1 MPNIKFA
8 LVVLYTEAVL
18 TTEAV
23 KPLRVVL
30 PEVSLAT
37 MVEAPFAEDAV
48 VAELGID
55 VNSAPEP
62 VYTVAVNPLKTAL
75 PAASLATMVEAP
87 LADAA
92 VVLALATVPV
102 LMLVPFSVDMLTP
115 GPLNPDPPDV
125 IAPAAK
131 LPEASLATMVETV
144 FAFVAVVALLGIDVN
159 NAPEPVK
166 NAAVNPLK
174 TALPAASLATMVLAP
189 LADAAEVALFG
200 IEAAVNPEPEP
211 VNDCAVIAPALNA
224 PEASLA
230 TMVET
235 VFAFVAVV
243 LTLATVP
250 VFMLL
255 PLSVDMLT
263 PGPLNPEPPDVIAP
277 AAKLPEASL
286 VTIAETVLAESAV
299 VLALATVPV
308 VTLVPLSAVNNAPL
322 PETAPVNI
330 FAVKPLKAAL
340 PAASL
345 ATMVLAPLADAAVV
359 AELGIDVSPAPE
371 PVNNIEV
378 IASTRIEAASW
389 NAIVP
394 KN

>member
-18 TTEAV
+18 TTAAV
-23 KPLRVVL
+23 KPLRTVL
-30 PEVSLAT
+30 PEASLAT
-37 MVEAPFAEDAV
+37 MVEAPLADVAV

-55 VNSAPEP
+55 VSNAPEP
-62 VYTVAVNPLKTAL
+62 VKKFAVNPLKAAL

-92 VVLALATVPV
+92 EVALFGIEAAVNPEPEPENDNAVIAPALNAPEASLATMVETVFAFVAVVLALAIVPV
-102 LMLVPFSVDMLTP
+102 VTLVPLSVDMLTP

-131 LPEASLATMVETV
+131 LPEASLAIMVETL
-144 FAFVAVVALLGIDVN
+144 FA
-159 NAPEPVK
+159 
-166 NAAVNPLK
+166 
-174 TALPAASLATMVLAP
+174 S
-189 LADAAEVALFG
+189 
-200 IEAAVNPEPEP
+200 
-211 VNDCAVIAPALNA
+211 
-224 PEASLA
+224 
-230 TMVET
+230 
-235 VFAFVAVV
+235 VAVV
-243 LTLATVP
+243 LALAIVPEVTLA
-250 VFMLL
+250 

-263 PGPLNPEPPDVIAP
+263 PGPLNPVPPEVIAP

-286 VTIAETVLAESAV
+286 AIMVETVFASVAV

-330 FAVKPLKAAL
+330 FAVTPLKATL

-371 PVNNIEV
+371 PVNNVEV